1 MNASTI
7 RSSFSVIPSAVV
19 SNASRSRFSSS
30 ILLFSFP
37 LWFLNLPTWAFFLLV
52 ILFQFVPMLCPIAW
66 VVGLFFVIKAPQT
79 TLSLVYYVLFA
90 LIVLKTFIGVFKSR

>member
-1 MNASTI
+1 
-7 RSSFSVIPSAVV
+7 
-19 SNASRSRFSSS
+19 
-30 ILLFSFP
+30 
-37 LWFLNLPTWAFFLLV
+37 
-52 ILFQFVPMLCPIAW
+52 MLCPIAW

>member
-1 MNASTI
+1 MKEKLMSTLGV
-7 RSSFSVIPSAVV
+7 FGL
-19 SNASRSRFSSS
+19 
-30 ILLFSFP
+30 ILYYVYSLFTAFFP